1 VQAMAVHW
9 PRPTPATPNAGMCG
23 KIGWCPAWN
32 TQERRKEMILA
43 LEHLDRTVLMF
54 DAVYKIESI
63 TPKACRRP
71 ED

>member
-1 VQAMAVHW
+1 
-9 PRPTPATPNAGMCG
+9 MCG

-54 DAVYKIESI
+54 DPVYTVESI

-71 ED
+71 EDWSNAGEMARIILGIRR